1 MKKKGFTIVE
11 LLAVIVILGVLGSIA
26 TVAVGRYRA
35 EVTKKELIN
44 LKGLISDS
52 YDTYRNDSYTDYE
65 VPEDEVEF
73 TNQNG
78 EYNKVKYSYFSDL
91 SFDGERLT
99 LKKLYGSKF
108 KLVSKGILLAN
119 SDYLSSANEEKMV
132 KDGTCVIKAVT
143 DDDSDHLI
151 TDESGNEIHKF
162 DKECVKDENG
172 KPKPALEETLC
183 IKLVVDGK
191 VLIDDYSD
199 ENNLCKYF
207 VGEDNE

>member
-78 EYNKVKYSYFSDL
+78 EYDKVVYSYFSDL

-132 KDGTCVIKAVT
+132 KDGTCVIKA
-143 DDDSDHLI
+143 DDQGLVEGGD
-151 TDESGNEIHKF
+151 GNNNDIHTFK
-162 DKECVKDENG
+162 KTCVKDENG